1 MKNQGDILQPKGTL
15 VEVLNGL
22 FQRKKIYIN
31 ERNEIEAATDS
42 GKKLSIRGLS
52 SGEKQLIII
61 LGEAL
66 LQRESPWIYIA
77 DEPEL
82 SLHVKWQEK
91 LIENLRRINPQAQ
104 IVCATHSPDVVT
116 APDGW
121 AILPRDGGLSAHWE
135 HTLVVTKDG
144 YEILTPHNI

>member
-1 MKNQGDILQPKGTL
+1 MQPKATL

-31 ERNEIEAATDS
+31 EKNEIEATTDS
-42 GKKLSIRGLS
+42 GKKLSLKGLS

-82 SLHVKWQEK
+82 SLHVRWQEK

-104 IVCATHSPDVVT
+104 IVCATHSPDVVST
-116 APDGW
+116 YAKNVFDMERM
-121 AILPRDGGLSAHWE
+121 I
-135 HTLVVTKDG
+135 K
-144 YEILTPHNI
+144 